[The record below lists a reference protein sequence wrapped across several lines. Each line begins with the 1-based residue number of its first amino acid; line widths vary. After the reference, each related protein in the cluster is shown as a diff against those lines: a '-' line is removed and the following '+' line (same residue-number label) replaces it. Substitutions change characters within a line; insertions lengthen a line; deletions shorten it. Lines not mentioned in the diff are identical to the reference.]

1 MIRFFRQIRFKLMKE
16 NKTSNQLILT
26 ALILALA
33 FGCKQVE
40 KKDPDW
46 TYLFDG
52 DHLEQWDTY
61 LGPRFGPGVNWENI
75 ASQPP
80 VGYNNDTLGV
90 FSIADLDGERVLR
103 ISGEVW
109 GGIFTKQDFEN
120 YHLQL
125 QFKWGERKWY
135 PRDAPSDKRDS
146 GLLYHGIGTHGEN
159 DLFWLKSQE
168 FQIQEGDCGDYW
180 GVAGTIMDIPAQ
192 MGKDSA
198 YYYTPNAELL
208 TFSEH
213 SEYGRNCKKYPD
225 AEKPSG
231 EWNTIDLY
239 CFEGTSVHMVNGT
252 VTMVLRNSRHQT
264 EDGKEVDL
272 TRGKIELQS
281 ESAEVFYKDIRIQP
295 ITGLPEAIPVE

>member
-1 MIRFFRQIRFKLMKE
+1 MNTKYLVLIC
-16 NKTSNQLILT
+16 ILT
-26 ALILALA
+26 AFA
-33 FGCKQVE
+33 CEPME
-40 KKDPDW
+40 KKNPDW

-52 DHLEQWDTY
+52 KHLEQWDTY
-61 LGPRFGPGVNWENI
+61 LGPRFGPEVSWENI
-75 ASQPP
+75 ESQPP
-80 VGYNNDTLGV
+80 IGHNTDTFGV
-90 FSIADLDGERVLR
+90 FSIADLGGEPVLR

-125 QFKWGERKWY
+125 QFKWGDKKWH
-135 PRDAPSDKRDS
+135 PRGEPSDKRDS

-168 FQIQEGDCGDYW
+168 FQIQEGDCGDFW
-180 GVAGTIMDIPAQ
+180 GVAGTIMDIRAQ
-192 MGKDSA
+192 MGKDST

-213 SEYGRNCKKYPD
+213 SENGRNCKKQPD

-252 VTMVLRNSRHQT
+252 VTMILHNSRHISN
-264 EDGKEVDL
+264 DGKETPL
-272 TRGKIELQS
+272 TKGKIELQS
-281 ESAEVFYKDIRIQP
+281 ESAEVFYKDIRIRP
-295 ITGLPEAIPVE
+295 IKALPIEFSKG